1 MALIVDEDYQ
11 ELPHVVRAIK
21 NADCRT
27 PIILVEEDGD
37 PYPTVAQLAK
47 EVDSGVW
54 TFDLEQIKNANN
66 VMDYVEVGVKNGDW
80 VYITNCDCV
89 DPSFFRDVARA
100 IYLLTPEPEKYPRR
114 EFFRSFFTVKKPF
127 DINGITYPF
136 PTLMMKSSIVARTTA
151 ENSKWM
157 CQIPVDRPQHS
168 VAEQKRAKR
177 RLEGRPSD
185 SESDLDENTQYS
197 GMMFYR
203 NAELSKYV
211 DNSPM
216 AVGKEIFMK
225 AIRTQDVEGMKK
237 LVDAAEVD
245 PFAKLDNGMTPLQ
258 YAVCV
263 ELPKTVKYLL
273 DIGANP
279 NTPRESD
286 GRPPLFMALDSK
298 EIVKALIDAG
308 ADLFVKFQGCRLD
321 NHPETDPE
329 IAAYA
334 RRRREAQ

>member
-1 MALIVDEDYQ
+1 MADEDYQ
-11 ELPHVVRAIK
+11 ELPHVVRAVK

-27 PIILVEEDGD
+27 PIILIEEDGD
-37 PYPTVAQLAK
+37 PYPTLSVLAK
-47 EVDSGVW
+47 EVNSGIW
-54 TFDLEQIKNANN
+54 SFDLEQIKNANN
-66 VMDYVEVGVKNGDW
+66 IMDYVEVGVKNGDW
-80 VYITNCDCV
+80 VYITNCDTV
-89 DPSFFRDVARA
+89 DPSFFRDVARM

-114 EFFRSFFTVKKPF
+114 EFFRSFFTVKKSF
-127 DINGITYPF
+127 DLNGIRFPF

-151 ENSKWM
+151 ETSKWC
-157 CQIPVDRPQHS
+157 CQLPVEDQQFAA
-168 VAEQKRAKR
+168 AEKKHEKR
-177 RLEGRPSD
+177 RLDGRDSD
-185 SESDLDENTQYS
+185 SESDLDENTNYS
-197 GMMFYR
+197 GMRFFR
-203 NAELSKYV
+203 SAELSKFV

-216 AVGKEIFMK
+216 AVGKEIFLK
-225 AIRTQDVEGMKK
+225 ALKEQDVDTMRK
-237 LVDAAEVD
+237 LVEAGEVD

-263 ELPKTVKYLL
+263 ELAKSVKYLL

-286 GRPPLFMALDSK
+286 GRPPLFMALDDK

-308 ADLFVKFQGCRLD
+308 GDLFFKFQGCRLD

-334 RRRREAQ
+334 RRRREMM